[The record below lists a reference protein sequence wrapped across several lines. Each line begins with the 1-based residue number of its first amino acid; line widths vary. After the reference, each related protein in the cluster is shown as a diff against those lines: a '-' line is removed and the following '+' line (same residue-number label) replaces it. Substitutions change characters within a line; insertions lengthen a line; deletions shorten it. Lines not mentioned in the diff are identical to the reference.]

1 MNGNLKTMADSQLLS
16 PKTPSHF
23 NKLGQMNPIGTQS
36 PKSIKQQM
44 DAKLVLGSSSFRP
57 QMMPQNDISK
67 QNKPINDQEFKKR
80 ALIVQ
85 ESLLSYIKNTDKSKE
100 ENKGITSTFSNN
112 IQEMKLNAAT
122 KQKANKE
129 EAKISGVKNMLRNLN

>member
-16 PKTPSHF
+16 PKTPSHYH
-23 NKLGQMNPIGTQS
+23 KLGQMNLIGTQS
-36 PKSIKQQM
+36 PKSLKPT
-44 DAKLVLGSSSFRP
+44 DPKLALGSSSFRP
-57 QMMPQNDISK
+57 QMMPQNDTSK

-100 ENKGITSTFSNN
+100 ENKGITSTFGNN
-112 IQEMKLNAAT
+112 IQEMKFNTAA